1 MTKKVKRRVLKGEKL
16 IWMLI
21 FVLLVAT
28 PLVQVLTKAELSE
41 SNLELEKLKKNITA
55 QESLNE
61 SLTMKINEL
70 ASLDNIEAI
79 AEDNGLSYN
88 NDNIKVID
96 SNN

>member
-1 MTKKVKRRVLKGEKL
+1 MTKQVKRKVFKGEKL
-16 IWMLI
+16 LWLLI
-21 FVLLVAT
+21 AVVIVAS
-28 PLVQVLTKAELSE
+28 PVIQVLTKAELSE
-41 SNLELEKLKKNITA
+41 SNLALEKLKKNITA
-55 QESLNE
+55 QENLNE

-96 SNN
+96 TDK

>member
-1 MTKKVKRRVLKGEKL
+1 MTKQVKRKVFKGEKL
-16 IWMLI
+16 LWLLI
-21 FVLLVAT
+21 AVVIVAS
-28 PLVQVLTKAELSE
+28 PVIQVFTKSELSE
-41 SNLELEKLKKNITA
+41 SNLALEKLKKNITA
-55 QESLNE
+55 QENLNE

-96 SNN
+96 TDK

>member
-1 MTKKVKRRVLKGEKL
+1 MTRTKKKVLKGEKL

-21 FVLLVAT
+21 GILLIAT
-28 PLVQVLTKAELSE
+28 PIVRVLSKAELSE
-41 SNLELEKLKKNITA
+41 SNLAVEKLKKKIEK
-55 QESLNE
+55 QEDLNE

-96 SNN
+96 TEK